1 MFGKLGAKISS
12 IFKGKKLDSNTLD
25 ELEELLI
32 TSDISYNITSDI
44 IKTII
49 SKRLPPDTPID
60 NIKNIIRNEL
70 EKIIGTND
78 TSFDTTTAHP
88 YSIVMV
94 GVNGS
99 GKTSTIGKLTQ
110 KFITDGKKVAV
121 VACDTY
127 RLSATEQLRDLI
139 TPTGAMFISR
149 ENADPS
155 GLAYDGYNMA
165 KSQNAD
171 IIMIDT
177 AGRLA
182 TNTDLMAELQKIIK
196 TIKKLD
202 STAPSK
208 TILVLDGNGGQ
219 NSLLQMEKF
228 STAIHIDGVI
238 VTKTESSS
246 KSGFIVSLRKLYP
259 QTPILFTTYGETLSD
274 IESFNTQK
282 FLDKLLEE

>member
-12 IFKGKKLDSNTLD
+12 IFKGKKLDSTTID

-44 IKTII
+44 IKAIT
-49 SKRLPPDTPID
+49 SKHLSSDTQID
-60 NIKNIIRNEL
+60 DIKRVIRNEL

-78 TSFDTTTAHP
+78 TSFDTTSTHP

-110 KFITDGKKVAV
+110 KFINEGKKVAV

-127 RLSATEQLRDLI
+127 RLSATEQLRDLV
-139 TPTGAMFISR
+139 TPTGTTFISR
-149 ENADPS
+149 ENTDPS
-155 GLAYDGYNMA
+155 GLAYDGYNQA
-165 KSQNAD
+165 KSQNTD
-171 IIMIDT
+171 IVLIDT

-182 TNTDLMAELQKIIK
+182 TNTDLMAELQKIVK
-196 TIKKLD
+196 TLKKLD
-202 STAPSK
+202 SSAPSK

-228 STAIHIDGVI
+228 SNAIHIDGII

-246 KSGFIVSLRKLYP
+246 KSGFIISLRKLYP

-274 IESFNTQK
+274 IEEFNPQK

>member
-32 TSDISYNITSDI
+32 ISDISYNITSDI

-70 EKIIGTND
+70 EKIIGKNN

-139 TPTGAMFISR
+139 SPTGAMFISR

-202 STAPSK
+202 NTAPSK

-274 IESFNTQK
+274 IESFNPQK

>member
-12 IFKGKKLDSNTLD
+12 IFKGKKLDTNTLE

-49 SKRLPPDTPID
+49 SKRLSPDTPID
-60 NIKNIIRNEL
+60 DIKKIIRDEL
-70 EKIIGTND
+70 EKIIGNNN
-78 TSFDTTTAHP
+78 TSFDTTTAQP

-99 GKTSTIGKLTQ
+99 GKTSTIGKLAQ
-110 KFITDGKKVAV
+110 KFTTENKKVTV
-121 VACDTY
+121 IACDTY
-127 RLSATEQLRDLI
+127 RLSATEQLRDLV
-139 TPTGAMFISR
+139 TPTDATFISR

-155 GLAYDGYNMA
+155 GLAYDGYNQA
-165 KSQNAD
+165 KSKNSD
-171 IIMIDT
+171 IVIIDT

-196 TIKKLD
+196 TLKKID
-202 STAPSK
+202 ASAPSK

-228 STAIHIDGVI
+228 STAIHIDGII

-246 KSGFIVSLRKLYP
+246 KSGFIISLRKLYP
-259 QTPILFTTYGETLSD
+259 NTPILFTTFGETLSD
-274 IESFNTQK
+274 IETFNSQK